1 MPKTNKSGS
10 KKNIA
15 FVICPIDKEG
25 SPIRKHSDQLLKHII
40 TPIAK
45 EFGYEPVR
53 ADKISEPGM
62 ITNQIIAR
70 LVEDPLVIADL
81 SFQNPNVFYELAI
94 RHAIKKPFVQII
106 KKGDKIPFDVS
117 GLRTIELDMGDLDSV
132 ENAKKELRG
141 HIEAIKRNPTKV
153 DSPITMALD
162 LESLRSGK
170 PEQKA
175 LAEISRKLENI
186 ENRISGIYYRAPSLT
201 LRPIE
206 SMMGEPI
213 PLDSYVATPI
223 SDSGFTEYK
232 VDWSKITGAKETS
245 KEEDD
250 E

>member
-1 MPKTNKSGS
+1 MPKSDKKSGTEE
-10 KKNIA
+10 NTA

-94 RHAIKKPFVQII
+94 RHAVKKPFVQII

-117 GLRTIELDMGDLDSV
+117 GLRTIELDIADLDSV
-132 ENAKKELRG
+132 EKAKKELRG
-141 HIEAIKRNPTKV
+141 HIESIRKDPTKV
-153 DSPITMALD
+153 DSPITIALD

-175 LAEISRKLENI
+175 LAEITRKLERI
-186 ENRISGIYYRAPSLT
+186 EGQIRGLYGRV
-201 LRPIE
+201 R
-206 SMMGEPI
+206 
-213 PLDSYVATPI
+213 
-223 SDSGFTEYK
+223 
-232 VDWSKITGAKETS
+232 
-245 KEEDD
+245 
-250 E
+250 